1 MTSTDLQGQSLDLR
15 PHGLHEFRIRSRTR
29 NHFAIRAGYV
39 ALTLSGST
47 WYDMTGGEGA
57 RRDIAVATKYND
69 GLHICRNGLRGSGG
83 RGTVS
88 GTGEQAGPTQNRKM
102 PIKLYSRFQRSTSGM
117 IIIPFPR
124 PDNLKTSRL
133 AGNQKILPPWLPPK
147 NQKPP
152 NPPSP
157 SLPVSLSSSSR
168 ENTLSDTNPP

>member
-69 GLHICRNGLRGSGG
+69 GLHICRNGLQWFGG
-83 RGTVS
+83 PRHGFGDRRASRPNSKPENADQTV
-88 GTGEQAGPTQNRKM
+88 
-102 PIKLYSRFQRSTSGM
+102 
-117 IIIPFPR
+117 
-124 PDNLKTSRL
+124 
-133 AGNQKILPPWLPPK
+133 
-147 NQKPP
+147 
-152 NPPSP
+152 
-157 SLPVSLSSSSR
+157 
-168 ENTLSDTNPP
+168 

>member
-69 GLHICRNGLRGSGG
+69 GLHICRSGLQWFGG
-83 RGTVS
+83 PRHGFGDRRASRPNSKLENADQTV
-88 GTGEQAGPTQNRKM
+88 
-102 PIKLYSRFQRSTSGM
+102 
-117 IIIPFPR
+117 
-124 PDNLKTSRL
+124 
-133 AGNQKILPPWLPPK
+133 
-147 NQKPP
+147 
-152 NPPSP
+152 
-157 SLPVSLSSSSR
+157 
-168 ENTLSDTNPP
+168 